1 MLKIFK
7 RIEDD
12 SNEFKPLL
20 IEIEDAPQNPLGRS
34 ILWIACGALIFAVL
48 WTIFAKVDIVVSA
61 NGKVVPD
68 GEIKILKSLESGV
81 VSKILVKEGDRVKK
95 GDHLILIDPSVST
108 VNLSTK
114 QESLALLEYSIK
126 RLDALSSGKSLDANI
141 SADELSLYNTQKSNY
156 EESINVYNLKM
167 QALQMGI
174 NSTNLEVER
183 LSGILKIDE
192 ARLNNLNKVKD
203 IIARKDLY
211 ELKSKVIELNSNLKI
226 SKEKLAEQRA
236 NLDELAKELEAFKSQ
251 SISKWLDEMLAKQ
264 KEASSLKAEIN
275 AILFQTRQQI
285 ISSPVDGFVGKLLVN
300 TQGTAI
306 TNQENLISVVPSD
319 KPLIIKANVLNKDI
333 GYLENNQSVAI
344 KVQTFDFQK
353 YGKLEGKLIHIANDA
368 INDEKLGEIYEVKIR
383 PDSTFLI
390 VDRIKKEIEPG
401 MSVTAEVKVGKRRV
415 IELFIY
421 PVIKYLD
428 EGLSVR

>member
-1 MLKIFK
+1 
-7 RIEDD
+7 
-12 SNEFKPLL
+12 
-20 IEIEDAPQNPLGRS
+20 
-34 ILWIACGALIFAVL
+34 
-48 WTIFAKVDIVVSA
+48 
-61 NGKVVPD
+61 
-68 GEIKILKSLESGV
+68 
-81 VSKILVKEGDRVKK
+81 
-95 GDHLILIDPSVST
+95 
-108 VNLSTK
+108 
-114 QESLALLEYSIK
+114 
-126 RLDALSSGKSLDANI
+126 
-141 SADELSLYNTQKSNY
+141 
-156 EESINVYNLKM
+156 
-167 QALQMGI
+167 
-174 NSTNLEVER
+174 
-183 LSGILKIDE
+183 
-192 ARLNNLNKVKD
+192 
-203 IIARKDLY
+203 
-211 ELKSKVIELNSNLKI
+211 
-226 SKEKLAEQRA
+226 
-236 NLDELAKELEAFKSQ
+236 
-251 SISKWLDEMLAKQ
+251 MLAKQ

-306 TNQENLISVVPSD
+306 TNQENLISIVPSD

-390 VDRIKKEIEPG
+390 VDGIKKEIEPG

>member
-1 MLKIFK
+1 
-7 RIEDD
+7 
-12 SNEFKPLL
+12 
-20 IEIEDAPQNPLGRS
+20 
-34 ILWIACGALIFAVL
+34 VL
-48 WTIFAKVDIVVSA
+48 V
-61 NGKVVPD
+61 
-68 GEIKILKSLESGV
+68 
-81 VSKILVKEGDRVKK
+81 
-95 GDHLILIDPSVST
+95 
-108 VNLSTK
+108 
-114 QESLALLEYSIK
+114 
-126 RLDALSSGKSLDANI
+126 
-141 SADELSLYNTQKSNY
+141 
-156 EESINVYNLKM
+156 
-167 QALQMGI
+167 
-174 NSTNLEVER
+174 
-183 LSGILKIDE
+183 
-192 ARLNNLNKVKD
+192 
-203 IIARKDLY
+203 
-211 ELKSKVIELNSNLKI
+211 
-226 SKEKLAEQRA
+226 
-236 NLDELAKELEAFKSQ
+236 ELAKELEAFKSQ

-306 TNQENLISVVPSD
+306 TNQENLISIVPSD

-353 YGKLEGKLIHIANDA
+353 YGKLEGELIHIANDA

-390 VDRIKKEIEPG
+390 VDGIKKEIEPG

>member
-1 MLKIFK
+1 M
-7 RIEDD
+7 
-12 SNEFKPLL
+12 
-20 IEIEDAPQNPLGRS
+20 
-34 ILWIACGALIFAVL
+34 
-48 WTIFAKVDIVVSA
+48 
-61 NGKVVPD
+61 
-68 GEIKILKSLESGV
+68 
-81 VSKILVKEGDRVKK
+81 
-95 GDHLILIDPSVST
+95 
-108 VNLSTK
+108 
-114 QESLALLEYSIK
+114 
-126 RLDALSSGKSLDANI
+126 
-141 SADELSLYNTQKSNY
+141 SLYNTQKSNY

-306 TNQENLISVVPSD
+306 TNQENLISIVPSD

-390 VDRIKKEIEPG
+390 VDGIKKEIEPG

>member
-34 ILWIACGALIFAVL
+34 ILWIACAALIFAVL
-48 WTIFAKVDIVVSA
+48 WMVFAKVDIVVSA

-95 GDHLILIDPSVST
+95 GDRLILIDPSVST

-126 RLDALSSGKSLDANI
+126 RLDALSSGRSLDANI

-211 ELKSKVIELNSNLKI
+211 ELKSKVIELSSNLKI

-306 TNQENLISVVPSD
+306 TNQENLISIVPSD

-353 YGKLEGKLIHIANDA
+353 YGKLEGELIHIANDA

-390 VDRIKKEIEPG
+390 VDGIKKEIEPG

>member
-1 MLKIFK
+1 MH
-7 RIEDD
+7 
-12 SNEFKPLL
+12 
-20 IEIEDAPQNPLGRS
+20 
-34 ILWIACGALIFAVL
+34 
-48 WTIFAKVDIVVSA
+48 T
-61 NGKVVPD
+61 
-68 GEIKILKSLESGV
+68 
-81 VSKILVKEGDRVKK
+81 
-95 GDHLILIDPSVST
+95 H
-108 VNLSTK
+108 
-114 QESLALLEYSIK
+114 
-126 RLDALSSGKSLDANI
+126 
-141 SADELSLYNTQKSNY
+141 NY
-156 EESINVYNLKM
+156 
-167 QALQMGI
+167 GI
-174 NSTNLEVER
+174 I
-183 LSGILKIDE
+183 GI
-192 ARLNNLNKVKD
+192 
-203 IIARKDLY
+203 
-211 ELKSKVIELNSNLKI
+211 KI

-306 TNQENLISVVPSD
+306 TNQENLISIVPSD

-353 YGKLEGKLIHIANDA
+353 YGKLEGRLIHIANDA

-390 VDRIKKEIEPG
+390 VDGIKKEIEPG

>member
-20 IEIEDAPQNPLGRS
+20 IEIEDAPQNPLGRT
-34 ILWIACGALIFAVL
+34 ILWISCAAIAFALL
-48 WTIFAKVDIVVSA
+48 WTILAKIDIVVSA
-61 NGKVVPD
+61 EGKVVPD

-114 QESLALLEYSIK
+114 QESLRLLEYSIK
-126 RLDALSSGKSLDANI
+126 RLDALSSGRSLDANI

-192 ARLNNLNKVKD
+192 ARLSNLNKVKD
-203 IIARKDLY
+203 IIARRDLY

-251 SISKWLDEMLAKQ
+251 SISKWLDEMLAKR

-306 TNQENLISVVPSD
+306 TNQENLISIVPSD

-353 YGKLEGKLIHIANDA
+353 YGKLEGELIHIANDA
-368 INDEKLGEIYEVKIR
+368 IKDEKLGEIYEVKIR
-383 PDSTFLI
+383 PNSTSL
-390 VDRIKKEIEPG
+390 VVEGVKKEIEPG

>member
-48 WTIFAKVDIVVSA
+48 WMVFAKVDIVVSA

-126 RLDALSSGKSLDANI
+126 RLDALSSGRSLDANI

-192 ARLNNLNKVKD
+192 ARLSNLNKVKD
-203 IIARKDLY
+203 II
-211 ELKSKVIELNSNLKI
+211 KSI
-226 SKEKLAEQRA
+226 Q
-236 NLDELAKELEAFKSQ
+236 
-251 SISKWLDEMLAKQ
+251 
-264 KEASSLKAEIN
+264 
-275 AILFQTRQQI
+275 
-285 ISSPVDGFVGKLLVN
+285 
-300 TQGTAI
+300 
-306 TNQENLISVVPSD
+306 
-319 KPLIIKANVLNKDI
+319 
-333 GYLENNQSVAI
+333 
-344 KVQTFDFQK
+344 
-353 YGKLEGKLIHIANDA
+353 
-368 INDEKLGEIYEVKIR
+368 
-383 PDSTFLI
+383 
-390 VDRIKKEIEPG
+390 
-401 MSVTAEVKVGKRRV
+401 
-415 IELFIY
+415 
-421 PVIKYLD
+421 
-428 EGLSVR
+428 

>member
-48 WTIFAKVDIVVSA
+48 WMVFAKVDIVVSA

-141 SADELSLYNTQKSNY
+141 SADELSLYNTQKS
-156 EESINVYNLKM
+156 IYNLKM

-211 ELKSKVIELNSNLKI
+211 ELKSKVIELSSNLKI
-226 SKEKLAEQRA
+226 SKEKLAEQKA

-306 TNQENLISVVPSD
+306 TNQENLISIVPSD

-353 YGKLEGKLIHIANDA
+353 YGKLEGELIHIANDA

-390 VDRIKKEIEPG
+390 VDGVKKEIEPG

>member
-1 MLKIFK
+1 MKF
-7 RIEDD
+7 
-12 SNEFKPLL
+12 
-20 IEIEDAPQNPLGRS
+20 
-34 ILWIACGALIFAVL
+34 
-48 WTIFAKVDIVVSA
+48 
-61 NGKVVPD
+61 
-68 GEIKILKSLESGV
+68 
-81 VSKILVKEGDRVKK
+81 
-95 GDHLILIDPSVST
+95 
-108 VNLSTK
+108 
-114 QESLALLEYSIK
+114 Y
-126 RLDALSSGKSLDANI
+126 
-141 SADELSLYNTQKSNY
+141 
-156 EESINVYNLKM
+156 
-167 QALQMGI
+167 
-174 NSTNLEVER
+174 
-183 LSGILKIDE
+183 
-192 ARLNNLNKVKD
+192 
-203 IIARKDLY
+203 
-211 ELKSKVIELNSNLKI
+211 NLKI
-226 SKEKLAEQRA
+226 SKQKLAEQRA

-306 TNQENLISVVPSD
+306 TNQEHLISIVPSD

-353 YGKLEGKLIHIANDA
+353 YGKLEGELIHIANDA

-390 VDRIKKEIEPG
+390 VDGIKKEIEPG

>member
-1 MLKIFK
+1 
-7 RIEDD
+7 
-12 SNEFKPLL
+12 
-20 IEIEDAPQNPLGRS
+20 
-34 ILWIACGALIFAVL
+34 
-48 WTIFAKVDIVVSA
+48 
-61 NGKVVPD
+61 
-68 GEIKILKSLESGV
+68 
-81 VSKILVKEGDRVKK
+81 
-95 GDHLILIDPSVST
+95 
-108 VNLSTK
+108 
-114 QESLALLEYSIK
+114 
-126 RLDALSSGKSLDANI
+126 
-141 SADELSLYNTQKSNY
+141 
-156 EESINVYNLKM
+156 
-167 QALQMGI
+167 MGI

-306 TNQENLISVVPSD
+306 TNQENLISIVPSD
-319 KPLIIKANVLNKDI
+319 KPLIIKANVINKDI
-333 GYLENNQSVAI
+333 GYL
-344 KVQTFDFQK
+344 
-353 YGKLEGKLIHIANDA
+353 
-368 INDEKLGEIYEVKIR
+368 
-383 PDSTFLI
+383 
-390 VDRIKKEIEPG
+390 
-401 MSVTAEVKVGKRRV
+401 
-415 IELFIY
+415 
-421 PVIKYLD
+421 
-428 EGLSVR
+428 

>member
-7 RIEDD
+7 RIDDD

-48 WTIFAKVDIVVSA
+48 WMVFAKVDIVVSA

-306 TNQENLISVVPSD
+306 TNQENLISIVPSD
-319 KPLIIKANVLNKDI
+319 KPLIIKANVLN
-333 GYLENNQSVAI
+333 
-344 KVQTFDFQK
+344 
-353 YGKLEGKLIHIANDA
+353 
-368 INDEKLGEIYEVKIR
+368 
-383 PDSTFLI
+383 
-390 VDRIKKEIEPG
+390 
-401 MSVTAEVKVGKRRV
+401 
-415 IELFIY
+415 
-421 PVIKYLD
+421 
-428 EGLSVR
+428 